1 MSPPLSIALVED
13 HERLRV
19 ATAQLLRAQGHHVYE
34 LECAEDMDTVV
45 GGDLVH
51 LYLIDLNLPGED
63 GLHLAQRLRQTHP
76 QAGLI
81 MLTARGGAEHM
92 SAGYQSGADVY
103 LVKPVSPTVLL
114 AAIVAVQRRLPGVG
128 PATDGYRLDLSGLRL
143 QGPAGSVELTPV
155 EAAVLAGLMRSPR
168 RSLDSFQISTL
179 MGQSEDQYNK
189 ASLEIRLVRLR
200 RKLVSVGAEP
210 VCLRAQRGVGYQLCI
225 AIDLL

>member
-1 MSPPLSIALVED
+1 MSPPLSIALIED

-76 QAGLI
+76 KAGLI

-114 AAIVAVQRRLPGVG
+114 AAIAAVRRRLPGLA
-128 PATDGYRLDLSGLRL
+128 PATSGYRLDRSSLRL
-143 QGPAGSVELTPV
+143 QGPVDTVELNTA
-155 EAAVLAGLMRSPR
+155 EAAVLAGLMRSPH
-168 RSLDSFQISTL
+168 RSLDNFQISTL
-179 MGQSEDQYNK
+179 MGQAEDQYNK
-189 ASLEIRLVRLR
+189 ASIEIRLVRLR
-200 RKLVSVGAEP
+200 KKLITVGADP
-210 VCLRAQRGVGYQLCI
+210 GCLQAQRGVGYQLCI
-225 AIDLL
+225 AIDLI

>member
-81 MLTARGGAEHM
+81 MLTARGRAEHM

-114 AAIVAVQRRLPGVG
+114 AAIAAVRRRLPGLA
-128 PATDGYRLDLSGLRL
+128 PATSGYRLDRSSLRL
-143 QGPAGSVELTPV
+143 QGPVDTVELNTA
-155 EAAVLAGLMRSPR
+155 EAAVLAGLMRSPH
-168 RSLDSFQISTL
+168 RSLDNFQISTL
-179 MGQSEDQYNK
+179 MGQAEDQYNK
-189 ASLEIRLVRLR
+189 ASIEIRLVRLR
-200 RKLVSVGAEP
+200 KKLIAVGADP
-210 VCLRAQRGVGYQLCI
+210 GCLQAQRGVGYQLCI
-225 AIDLL
+225 AIDLI